1 MVEHVLLPI
10 LVGLLGGF
18 LGSLFGIGGGS
29 LMTPLLVATGYDIK
43 TVVPASLVAIVGT
56 SISGLDVY
64 ARHNM
69 VNYKIAFRIEPAAIL
84 GAIIASRIALE
95 LPGLVLKIVLFTV
108 LIYIGIDMLRAS
120 RRVEEEKSY
129 GVMTGVEPPPRLQ
142 VLGAI
147 GKLGAG
153 FLSALVGIGGGVVT
167 VPVLRRI
174 LKFDMKEAIATAKLD
189 VGITA
194 SGGAIS
200 YALLGVLNPCLA
212 LSLGVGTVIG
222 AYIGALTG
230 VRVSSRT
237 LNILF
242 SIFLFSIAVL
252 MLVRR

>member
-29 LMTPLLVATGYDIK
+29 LMTPLLVAAGYDIK

-69 VNYKIAFRIEPAAIL
+69 VNYKIAFRIEPAAIF
-84 GAIIASRIALE
+84 GAIIASRIALK
-95 LPGLVLKIVLFTV
+95 LPSLVLKTVLFIVL
-108 LIYIGIDMLRAS
+108 LYIGIDMLRAS
-120 RRVEEEKSY
+120 RSGGEESY

-142 VLGAI
+142 ILGAI

-167 VPVLRRI
+167 VPVFRRI
-174 LKFDMKEAIATAKLD
+174 LKFDMKEAIATAKLN
-189 VGITA
+189 VGMTA

-230 VRVSSRT
+230 VRVSSKT

-252 MLVRR
+252 MLTRR